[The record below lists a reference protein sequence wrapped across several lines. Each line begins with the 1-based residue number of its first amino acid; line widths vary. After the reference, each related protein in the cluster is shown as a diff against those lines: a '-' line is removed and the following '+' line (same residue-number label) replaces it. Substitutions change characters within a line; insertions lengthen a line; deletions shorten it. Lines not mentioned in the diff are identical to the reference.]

1 MPPDGSVTLRLDN
14 DGGLREWKCYVFK
27 KEQTSEI
34 RLMSVNDSLSFEFQ
48 PYKLVDSETI
58 FWCANKNRSQRS
70 NQVIIGTSGRCSSHA
85 GSGEA
90 VWKFHRSFGTVTFTV
105 VQHRLWFLS
114 L

>member
-48 PYKLVDSETI
+48 PYTLVETI

-70 NQVIIGTSGRCSSHA
+70 NQVVIGTSGRCSSHA